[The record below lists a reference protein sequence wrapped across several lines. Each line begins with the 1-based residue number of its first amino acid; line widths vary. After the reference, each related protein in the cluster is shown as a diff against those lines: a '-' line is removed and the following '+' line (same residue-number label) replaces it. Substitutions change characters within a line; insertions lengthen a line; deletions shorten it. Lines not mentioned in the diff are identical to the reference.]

1 MAYNKQEMINQSLEA
16 IKKYNLVFQEEL
28 FAYVPFSGATFYN
41 HKLEELETIKKAFD
55 DNRIRIK
62 GSLRK
67 KWYDSDNF
75 SAQVALYKLIGNDE
89 ERKKL
94 SQSFIEIDGE
104 TKTNVTIFI
113 EPENEP

>member
-1 MAYNKQEMINQSLEA
+1 MAYNKQKLIDQSLEA
-16 IKKYNLVFQEEL
+16 IKKYNLIFLEEL
-28 FAYVPFSGATFYN
+28 FAYVPFCNKTFYN
-41 HKLEELETIKKAFD
+41 YNLQDLQDIKKAIE
-55 DNRIRIK
+55 DNKIRIK
-62 GSLRK
+62 GGLRK
-67 KWYDSDNF
+67 KWYESDNF
-75 SAQVALYKLIGNDE
+75 SSQLALYKLAGNDE